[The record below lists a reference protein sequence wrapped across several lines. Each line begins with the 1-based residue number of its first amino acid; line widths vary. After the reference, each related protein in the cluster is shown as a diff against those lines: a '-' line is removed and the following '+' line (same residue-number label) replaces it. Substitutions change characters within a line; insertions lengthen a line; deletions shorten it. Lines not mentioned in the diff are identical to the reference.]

1 MKTAG
6 ARRMAVATSVRAR
19 LTLWN
24 VVVLALALVVVGG
37 ILRYTVKANLTAAV
51 DRSLREKAERV
62 LPFWPLRE
70 EAKSLFVFLRALR
83 DPTGHPLFPG
93 LSLGIDTMGLVPRLL
108 TLDGKSFFGG
118 HPVAPWDARAFARA
132 ARGQTSS
139 STVWVN
145 GEEIRV
151 YSLPLRTRG
160 AVDAVLQWPE
170 PLTAANEEVARL
182 TRTLLALI
190 PVALLIAGAGGAFL
204 TNRALLPVRRIT
216 DAAARIE
223 AQTLSGRLPVA
234 GQDEFAAL
242 SATFNGMLARLETA
256 FEQQSRFTADASHE
270 LRTPLA
276 IARARTTLSLS
287 QDRTAAEYR
296 RTLEI
301 VDESLERLGQVVQDL
316 LFLARADREREP
328 PEVHPLAAAEVLRG
342 AREALGSAEALPEV
356 RVEVPDPSPAV
367 LGNPEQ
373 LARLFRNLLENAI
386 RHTPPDGRIT
396 LSARADGESEVI
408 LAVSDT
414 GEGIAPEHLPHVT
427 ERFYRVDSGRA
438 RAAGGAGLGLA
449 ICRSIAEAHGGT
461 MRIRSAPGQGTT
473 VEVTLPR
480 APSALGS
487 RLSAG

>member
-1 MKTAG
+1 MRTG
-6 ARRMAVATSVRAR
+6 SLFATSVRAR

-37 ILRYTVKANLTAAV
+37 ILRYTVKANLTASV
-51 DRSLREKAERV
+51 DRSLRKQGERV
-62 LPFWPLRE
+62 VPFWPLRQQ
-70 EAKSLFVFLRALR
+70 AKDLFVFLRTLR
-83 DPTGHPLFPG
+83 DATGHPLYPG
-93 LSLGIDTMGLVPRLL
+93 LSLRVDTLGLVPRLL

-118 HPVAPWDARAFARA
+118 HPLAPWDARAFARA
-132 ARGQTSS
+132 ARGHATL
-139 STVWVN
+139 STVRVS
-145 GEEIRV
+145 GEEVRV
-151 YSLPLRTRG
+151 YSQPLQTRG
-160 AVDAVLQWPE
+160 AVDAVLQWVE

-216 DAAARIE
+216 DAAARTE
-223 AQTLSGRLPVA
+223 AQTLSGRLPVT
-234 GQDEFAAL
+234 GRDEFAAL
-242 SATFNGMLARLETA
+242 AATLNGMLARLEAA

-276 IARARTTLSLS
+276 IARAKTSLSLS

-301 VDESLERLGQVVQDL
+301 VDESLERLSQVVQDL
-316 LFLARADREREP
+316 LFLARADREKKLPDVR
-328 PEVHPLAAAEVLRG
+328 PLSAAEVLRG
-342 AREALGSAEALPEV
+342 ARDALGSVEPIPEV
-356 RVEVPDPSPAV
+356 CVEVAEPSPAV
-367 LGNPEQ
+367 LGDQEQ

-396 LSARADGESEVI
+396 LSARPAGEGEVV

-427 ERFYRVDSGRA
+427 ERFYRVDAGRA

-461 MRIRSAPGQGTT
+461 IRIRSAPGQGTT

-480 APSALGS
+480 SPSALGS
-487 RLSAG
+487 RISAG